1 MPKHPYAKYGFPP
14 CYIPNVLTIYEV
26 PINYC
31 SKFVYMKP
39 NVVVGKSYSCVIVAS
54 EKFYEIWKADIKGK
68 TLSESRTLWK
78 QDYKF
83 PSAQDCFSIGISNPV
98 PASIIGQADHSG
110 VYINDGTTRLYYL
123 FVNMAEAF
131 PIMCPTDSV
140 DFLLAQAGIDSF

>member
-1 MPKHPYAKYGFPP
+1 
-14 CYIPNVLTIYEV
+14 
-26 PINYC
+26 
-31 SKFVYMKP
+31 MKP

-98 PASIIGQADHSG
+98 PASIIGQVDHSG